1 MSQHGAFDSETPEEF
16 PGGPNLWGAGT
27 PLQLCASLRRPMLN
41 ARTVE
46 FIAKPDRAKDLQDCI
61 RGPIMEFLKRQP
73 GFCGAFVLASH
84 KEPRR
89 ILVLSLWETE
99 NQAVNN
105 RWECANAIP
114 QLVES
119 LIDVYCRVQTYEA
132 ILARSPDQAMPASD
146 MPLLLT

>member
-1 MSQHGAFDSETPEEF
+1 
-16 PGGPNLWGAGT
+16 
-27 PLQLCASLRRPMLN
+27 MLN

-46 FIAKPDRAKDLQDCI
+46 FIAKPDRAMDLQDCI

-73 GFCGAFVLASH
+73 GFSGAFALASH

-132 ILARSPDQAMPASD
+132 ILAKSPEGVMPATD
-146 MPLLLT
+146 IPRY